1 MYETYRMLGE
11 LREAELLREAQRL
24 QIGVTTRP
32 RAARPS
38 IPNRSETVLQSIA
51 GRLRRPAPSLGAIK
65 NTVERER
72 DGQRHGAGAGR

>member
-1 MYETYRMLGE
+1 MYETYRMLGKQ
-11 LREAELLREAQRL
+11 REAELLREARRL

-38 IPNRSETVLQSIA
+38 IPSFAKTVLQSIA
-51 GRLRRPAPSLGAIK
+51 GRLRRPRVSLGAIE